1 MTKFFKLLL
10 FRWNSLF
17 FTAVQQQLEHKIHY
31 KSQIHAVNDTV
42 AVEQTEVGETTEVAE
57 VIVIPTAPLLYSFV
71 QKIVAKYHRLH
82 DEIALFGFVAFFWKL
97 KLLNLTWRSS
107 LYF

>member
-31 KSQIHAVNDTV
+31 KMQTHAVNET
-42 AVEQTEVGETTEVAE
+42 VEQTEVAATTEVAE

-71 QKIVAKYHRLH
+71 QKIITKYHRLH
-82 DEIALFGFVAFFWKL
+82 DEITLFGFVAFFWKL